1 MRSQIDESTSCGI
14 WLTSYVEIS
23 CLAFLNLT
31 VLVQLAEYQEQ
42 AYLLDP
48 YLEELVGPVVNK
60 FKFYAQGLTGGSFRL
75 EDIAN
80 FDAGLEPTEPL
91 TRVSY
96 LLYNYLKFRGYKTI
110 SQSIR
115 LL

>member
-1 MRSQIDESTSCGI
+1 
-14 WLTSYVEIS
+14 VE
-23 CLAFLNLT
+23 
-31 VLVQLAEYQEQ
+31 
-42 AYLLDP
+42 
-48 YLEELVGPVVNK
+48 PVVKK

-80 FDAGLEPTEPL
+80 FDSGLELAAPL

-110 SQSIR
+110 SQSICM
-115 LL
+115 L

>member
-1 MRSQIDESTSCGI
+1 M
-14 WLTSYVEIS
+14 
-23 CLAFLNLT
+23 
-31 VLVQLAEYQEQ
+31 
-42 AYLLDP
+42 
-48 YLEELVGPVVNK
+48 K
-60 FKFYAQGLTGGSFRL
+60 FKFYAQGLTGSSIRL
-75 EDIAN
+75 EDITN
-80 FDAGLEPTEPL
+80 IDAGLELAAPL